1 MVVVYV
7 LRRLDVYANWPF
19 VILLFACLVV
29 GNAIAE
35 RRVQARARAAG
46 EAVEEG
52 PVDLEW
58 VGITTPWT
66 ADRLA
71 EVDSA
76 LQLDGFA
83 AALAADGE
91 EARARA

>member
-1 MVVVYV
+1 V

-46 EAVEEG
+46 EAVEEA

-76 LQLDGFA
+76 LQLDGFTA
-83 AALAADGE
+83 EMAADE
-91 EARARA
+91 EDARARA